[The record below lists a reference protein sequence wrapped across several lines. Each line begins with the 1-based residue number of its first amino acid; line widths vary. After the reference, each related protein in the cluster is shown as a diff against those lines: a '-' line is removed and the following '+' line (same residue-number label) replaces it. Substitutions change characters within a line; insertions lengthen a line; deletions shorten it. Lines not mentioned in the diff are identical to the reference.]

1 MDVTSSDGR
10 HPDDDQ
16 PLPRRGRR
24 WRWIGYIFLL
34 LIVGLSV
41 AYFTWSRKSEARL
54 TELLDELRR
63 AGEPVEPADLV
74 HRPIPTEDDAAPDLR
89 AAVAALDQKSET
101 FDAFNKIDLEQP
113 LGAAD
118 REVIVKLVEG
128 ERDVLEKMRAARG
141 KRDADWRI
149 PYQSPSIMTLLPHL
163 NDMRSLANL
172 GRAAAIH
179 DRLRG
184 NDGAALDHLRDV
196 LAVGNAA
203 DTQPVMVGHLVALGV
218 RSVAVYELDRM
229 AADLKVSDDRAA
241 DAATAGPATR
251 QQVRD
256 AIRELL
262 DESRTDAGFAAAFR
276 GERTMQIDTARLI
289 ADRKLDIRALSG
301 ATPSGGF
308 VPPVPRGLVLTD
320 ARLMA
325 EYVTDMLKAH
335 QASSDLPT
343 FRNNQPPLPA
353 PVRGNPKIHFFAAM
367 MMPAYD
373 RFVVQHYKGKANT
386 RMAATVLALRLYA
399 ADHGGRCPE
408 KLDELVPKYLPS
420 VPADPLAAGGAPL
433 KYSTADPSAPA
444 VYSVGEDGVDDG
456 GSTAP
461 VRRTS
466 ASPDRWN
473 MRDAVVSMKPA
484 ALVKSEEEE
493 ARQKAADGE

>member
-1 MDVTSSDGR
+1 MDVTRPDAR
-10 HPDDDQ
+10 RPDDDE

-24 WRWIGYIFLL
+24 WRWMGLVGLL
-34 LIVGLSV
+34 LVVALSI

-128 ERDVLEKMRAARG
+128 ERDVLDKLRAARG

-163 NDMRSLANL
+163 NDLRSLANL

-179 DRLRG
+179 ERLRG
-184 NDGAALDHLRDV
+184 NDGAALERLRDV

-218 RSVAVYELDRM
+218 RAVAVYELDR
-229 AADLKVSDDRAA
+229 AAPSLVIRSEEGNGGTSPGAV
-241 DAATAGPATR
+241 TP

-256 AIRELL
+256 TIRDLL
-262 DESRTDAGFAAAFR
+262 DESRSDAGFAAAFR
-276 GERTMQIDTARLI
+276 GERTLQLDTARLI

-325 EYVTDMLKAH
+325 EYVTDVLKVA

-353 PVRGNPKIHFFAAM
+353 PVRGNPKIHFFASM

-373 RFVVQHYKGKANT
+373 RFITQHFKGKADT

-399 ADHGGRCPE
+399 ADHGGRYPD

-433 KYSTADPSAPA
+433 KYSAADPSAPV

-456 GSTAP
+456 GSTAAI
-461 VRRTS
+461 RRS
-466 ASPDRWN
+466 VSSPDRWN
-473 MRDAVVSMKPA
+473 MRDAVVPMKPA
-484 ALVKSEEEE
+484 VLVKSKEEE
-493 ARQKAADGE
+493 ARQKAGEGE

>member
-1 MDVTSSDGR
+1 MDVTQADAR
-10 HPDDDQ
+10 HHDDEQ

-24 WRWIGYIFLL
+24 WRWIGYVFLL
-34 LIVGLSV
+34 LTVGLSV

-54 TELLDELRR
+54 TEFMDELRR
-63 AGEPVEPADLV
+63 AGEPVEPGDLV
-74 HRPIPTEDDAAPDLR
+74 HRPIPAEDDAAPDLR
-89 AAVAALDQKSET
+89 AAAALLDTKSEA
-101 FDAFNKIDLEQP
+101 FDAFNKIELDQP

-118 REVIVKLVEG
+118 RDVITKLVEG
-128 ERDVLEKMRAARG
+128 ERDVLEKMRVARG

-163 NDMRSLANL
+163 NDLRSLANL
-172 GRAAAIH
+172 GRAAAIRE
-179 DRLRG
+179 RLRG
-184 NDGAALDHLRDV
+184 NDDAALEHLRDV

-203 DTQPVMVGHLVALGV
+203 DTQPIMVGHLVALGV

-229 AADLKVSDDRAA
+229 APALEIGDDRAG
-241 DAATAGPATR
+241 DAAPTGSATR
-251 QQVRD
+251 QHVHD

-262 DESRTDAGFAAAFR
+262 DESRSDAGFAAAFR
-276 GERTMQIDTARLI
+276 GERTLQLDTAILV

-308 VPPVPRGLVLTD
+308 APPVPRGLVLTD

-325 EYVTDMLKAH
+325 EYVTDILKVV
-335 QASSDLPT
+335 QTSSDLPT

-353 PVRGNPKIHFFAAM
+353 PVRGNPKFHFFAAM

-373 RFVVQHYKGKANT
+373 RFITQHYKGKADT
-386 RMAATVLALRLYA
+386 RMAATLLALRLYA
-399 ADHGGRCPE
+399 ADHGGRYPE

-433 KYSTADPSAPA
+433 KYSTADASAPS

-461 VRRTS
+461 VRRS
-466 ASPDRWN
+466 AATPDRWN
-473 MRDAVVSMKPA
+473 MRDAVVPMKPA
-484 ALVKSEEEE
+484 ALVKSKEEE
-493 ARQKAADGE
+493 AKQKAAEGE